1 MKIPHVP
8 SRIISE
14 NLRKEDSE
22 QLFDLMW
29 FSFGREEN
37 CCLGRQFW
45 EVFFLAILGSVL
57 WIASSGQKRGL
68 LSLHFA
74 LGCNMFWKRSSVRWK
89 RRWVISFLGRWEVL
103 GFHWPNM
110 KFLWEVSKLVASWG
124 VRCCTD
130 CRQMGFKRPFHLS
143 CLFSAKRKV
152 ALFSLWRFWSGSCR
166 CVCSLLVKPADP
178 LDLTRP
184 QQQFGNF
191 ELRNFVAHDRIWAR
205 EQTMSLDS

>member
-1 MKIPHVP
+1 
-8 SRIISE
+8 
-14 NLRKEDSE
+14 
-22 QLFDLMW
+22 MW

-103 GFHWPNM
+103 GYHWPHS
-110 KFLWEVSKLVASWG
+110 KFQWEFSKLVTSWG

-130 CRQMGFKRPFHLS
+130 CRQMGFKRPFHKS
-143 CLFSAKRKV
+143 CLFSANRNV
-152 ALFSLWRFWSGSCR
+152 AWVSLWRFWSCLCR
-166 CVCSLLVKPADP
+166 CVCSMLVKPADP

-191 ELRNFVAHDRIWAR
+191 ELRNFVAHVRFGLGNKQCLW
-205 EQTMSLDS
+205 TLSVVLGLYMSIVRYKI